1 MRGATWILGLAVTLQ
16 LVGCPRRDVPIERF
30 SHQYNESLHDS
41 SNEQLLLNMLRL
53 KYGETTYFMRAGNL
67 TTSLRYTESVGIG
80 VGAPGYNRSTE
91 SGGGGEITASGV
103 SGVPL
108 APSIDVSGSASFA
121 PTVIMSP
128 VLGDDLVHMYLREL
142 DQPTLGYLLRAG
154 WDLQKLLLLIVERVG
169 MLNNDPRCDSYP
181 AFFRFVEE
189 VGAVQDAGL
198 VFLYP
203 KEVLL
208 DPEDPASAALV
219 PTLCLVA
226 PQAQAE
232 AVEATIREANRFPP
246 LRLDAARW
254 IPVEI
259 YTPDG
264 VRVDQGPDPGLYLAT
279 RSFHD
284 ILCHAAQGIAV
295 PPQHVCDADDAG
307 QDCARPVDNRDG
319 RHERWLAALD
329 ATENPLEVHWSDGR
343 ARPANAYVAVRY
355 RDLWFYIDDADAAS
369 KKTFVL
375 LHKIY
380 ALQSGSGA
388 EIGTVLTIPVGA
400 D

>member
-1 MRGATWILGLAVTLQ
+1 MLS
-16 LVGCPRRDVPIERF
+16 LVGCTHRDVPIERF
-30 SHQYNESLHDS
+30 SHQYNEALNDS
-41 SNEQLLLNMLRL
+41 SNEQLLLNLLRL

-67 TTSLRYTESVGIG
+67 TTSLRYSESVGLG

-91 SGGGGEITASGV
+91 SGGGGEVQMSGIT
-103 SGVPL
+103 GVPL
-108 APSIDVSGSASFA
+108 APSVDVSGSASFA

-128 VLGDDLVHMYLREL
+128 VLGDDLIHMYLREL
-142 DQPTLGYLLRAG
+142 DQPTLAYLLRAD
-154 WDLQKLLLLIVERVG
+154 WDLRKLLLLIVERVG
-169 MLNNDPRCDSYP
+169 MLDNDPRGDSYP
-181 AFFRFVEE
+181 RFFRFVEE
-189 VGAVQDAGL
+189 VGAVQDTGL
-198 VFLYP
+198 VFFYP
-203 KEVLL
+203 KEVLR
-208 DPEDPASAALV
+208 DPGDPGSAVVV

-226 PQAQAE
+226 PRAQAE
-232 AVEATIREANRFPP
+232 AVETTIREANRFPP
-246 LRLDAARW
+246 LQLDAARW

-264 VRVDQGPDPGLYLAT
+264 ERVDEVPDQGLYLAT

-284 ILCHAAQGIAV
+284 ILCHAAQGIDV
-295 PPQHVCDADDAG
+295 PPQHVCGADSDG
-307 QDCARPVDNRDG
+307 QDCARPVDNREG

-329 ATENPLEVHWSDGR
+329 ATERPLDVRWSAAR
-343 ARPANAYVAVRY
+343 ARPADAYVAVRY
-355 RDLWFYIDDADAAS
+355 RDLWFYVGDADAVS